1 MVRESIVRE
10 KIEGVEIEE
19 GGLNSCNQIIF
30 LLVNNYPDPMYSADS
45 AFLQRITEMASL
57 EVETIKFEK
66 SKKLRRK
73 WKNENNFIISLLK
86 KL

>member
-1 MVRESIVRE
+1 
-10 KIEGVEIEE
+10 
-19 GGLNSCNQIIF
+19 
-30 LLVNNYPDPMYSADS
+30 MYSADS

-73 WKNENNFIISLLK
+73 
-86 KL
+86 